1 MGIPY
6 FLYWGERLPYGQ
18 GFDAY
23 FRLEK
28 MFEKVGE
35 TFSKILQ
42 IVQCMPA
49 HNFIFVQKFNIIVHL
64 LKFSAMFNFGGFCYL
79 HCICTFLVLYL

>member
-1 MGIPY
+1 MGISY

-18 GFDAY
+18 GFDSYSVVRYVAVNGLTVGRENVK

-42 IVQCMPA
+42 IVQCMPTISYSSK
-49 HNFIFVQKFNIIVHL
+49 NSTLLFI
-64 LKFSAMFNFGGFCYL
+64 S
-79 HCICTFLVLYL
+79 